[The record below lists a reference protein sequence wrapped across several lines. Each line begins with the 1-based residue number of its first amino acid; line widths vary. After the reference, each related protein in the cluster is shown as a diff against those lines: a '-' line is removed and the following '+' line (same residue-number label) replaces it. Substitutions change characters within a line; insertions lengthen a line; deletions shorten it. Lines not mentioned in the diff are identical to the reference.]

1 MITEALLALA
11 AAANPAVEA
20 APPSR
25 LLPGTKAMIEAA
37 LASGDAAAVNTVLR
51 LAKATNPAGLV
62 EIETIETAYRTG
74 VTERK
79 EQEARQRREAL
90 GAAGALDN
98 WRGQIEVGGSRS
110 TGNTESLGLYAA
122 VGLERDGL
130 DWRHKLTVRADFQ
143 ETNEVSTT
151 KRALAA
157 WQPNYKFDD
166 RLYGYGLAQYEYD
179 PLLGYDSRYS
189 LGGGI
194 GYAIVARP
202 MLNIDLEGGPAVR
215 FTDPVAG
222 QTLTSL
228 AGRASLNL
236 GWKIAPTL
244 ELKQNGALF
253 YEQGETSANAQTALD
268 ATLIGALK
276 ARLSYNVQYE
286 TNAPRGADEIDAT
299 SRATLIYSF

>member
-1 MITEALLALA
+1 MIAEALLVLVA
-11 AAANPAVEA
+11 AATPAA
-20 APPSR
+20 DTAPPSQ

-37 LASGDAAAVNTVLR
+37 VASGDASAVNTVIR
-51 LAKATNPAGLV
+51 LAKATNSAAVP
-62 EIETIETAYRTG
+62 EIEVIEAAYRAE
-74 VTERK
+74 VTERG

-90 GAAGALDN
+90 AAAGVLDN
-98 WRGQIEVGGSRS
+98 WRGQIELGGSRS
-110 TGNTESLGLYAA
+110 TGNTESLGFYAA

-130 DWRHKLTVRADFQ
+130 DWRHKLIARADFQ
-143 ETNEVSTT
+143 ETNRVSTAR
-151 KRALAA
+151 RALVA
-157 WQPNYKFDD
+157 WQPNYKVDD

-189 LGGGI
+189 LGGGV
-194 GYAIVARP
+194 GYAVVARP
-202 MLNIDLEGGPAVR
+202 RLNVGLEAGPAVR
-215 FTDPVAG
+215 FTDSVIG
-222 QTLTSL
+222 HRFTSL

-253 YEQGETSANAQTALD
+253 YEEGDTSANAQTALD

-276 ARLSYNVQYE
+276 ARISYNVQYE
-286 TNAPRGADEIDAT
+286 TNAPPGADDIDAT